1 MTDQLTLARLADLLR
16 ECAGVDEEVDLSGDI
31 SEVAFDDLGYD
42 SLALLNTAGRIERE
56 LSIKLPDG
64 ALPEAKTPGQLLET
78 VNALVNQGSRN
89 GR

>member
-1 MTDQLTLARLADLLR
+1 MNQLTLARLVELLR
-16 ECAGVDEEVDLSGDI
+16 ECAGVDEEVDLSGDVA
-31 SEVAFDDLGYD
+31 EVAFDDLGYD

-56 LSIKLPDG
+56 LSVKLPDG
-64 ALPEAKTPGQLLET
+64 ALAEAKTPAQLLEK